1 MSDRRLHPR
10 SVFLAPA
17 SAQLQITLDADI
29 EQWLETSAVVISTS
43 ACACGDELLVHSLD
57 GERHVT
63 SCTARV
69 MTCEPLIGQPTRY
82 RLSLALTPLRAA
94 AQIDGVPVA

>member
-17 SAQLQITLDADI
+17 SAQLRITLDADI
-29 EQWLETSAVVISTS
+29 EQWLDTSAVVISSS
-43 ACACGDELLVHSLD
+43 ACACGDELLVNSLD
-57 GERHVT
+57 GDSHVT
-63 SCTARV
+63 SRTARV
-69 MTCEPLIGQPTRY
+69 MTCEPLAGHPARY
-82 RLSLALTPLRAA
+82 RLSLALTPIRAA